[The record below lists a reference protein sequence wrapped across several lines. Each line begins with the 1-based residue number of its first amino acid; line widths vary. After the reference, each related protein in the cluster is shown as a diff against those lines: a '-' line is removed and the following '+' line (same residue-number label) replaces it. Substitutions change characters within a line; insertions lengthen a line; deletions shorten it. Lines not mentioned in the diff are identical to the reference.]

1 MAIAQLTVHF
11 VLLAERLEQAVL
23 SLDKLSIKYVMQNTS
38 DYYRY
43 FLQPLITKE
52 ALRDRMN
59 ASNNFNCYYGNVLQS
74 SDESTKNTNLLTY
87 GL

>member
-1 MAIAQLTVHF
+1 MWCRIQVTTTDISFELV
-11 VLLAERLEQAVL
+11 VE
-23 SLDKLSIKYVMQNTS
+23 
-38 DYYRY
+38 
-43 FLQPLITKE
+43 PLITKE